1 MSLKDQSTL
10 ASNQAHALTPQAS
23 LLPGDVLLML
33 GDGPLSALIAWCGD
47 SVYSHAALVADNGEL
62 IEAAA
67 SGVRRYPIAQR
78 LQDDKNFGFIDG
90 FHTLAHDGQ
99 ALDAADRAA
108 IVAHAQ
114 SLIGTPYPLDS
125 LATLGVIVA
134 IRGKLPQ
141 HRLARLLVR
150 EALDHLVRNNPSHMV
165 CSELVFRALAECDVQ
180 PLGRLAPTIVI
191 TPPTH
196 LPFPE
201 IDWVA
206 LLEEVGPLLWP
217 KSKLKLALA
226 AATPVDAAAG
236 VVDEAAVAPGED
248 LADEALMQHV
258 AQARAVLG
266 LQPAPPSLATDAVGA
281 KMAAAGP
288 ADDPRPNPKL
298 VTPQDLAATPDHVAL
313 GRLMQAAS

>member
-1 MSLKDQSTL
+1 MSLTQQGTST
-10 ASNQAHALTPQAS
+10 SNQRRPLTPPAS

-47 SVYSHAALVADNGEL
+47 SIYSHAAVVADNGDL

-67 SGVRRYPIAQR
+67 SGVRRYAIADR
-78 LQDDKNFGFIDG
+78 LQDSKNFGFIDG
-90 FHTLAHDGQ
+90 FRTLSRDGQ
-99 ALDAADRAA
+99 ALAAADRAA
-108 IVAHAQ
+108 IVAHAR

-150 EALDHLVRNNPSHMV
+150 EALDYLVRDNPSHMV
-165 CSELVFRALAECDVQ
+165 CSELVYRALAECAVQ
-180 PLGRLAPTIVI
+180 PFGRLAPTIVI

-196 LPFPE
+196 LPFPQ

-226 AATPVDAAAG
+226 AGAAAG
-236 VVDEAAVAPGED
+236 TDAASN
-248 LADEALMQHV
+248 ADAATTAGQDIPDQALMQHV
-258 AQARAVLG
+258 DQARAVLG
-266 LQPAPPSLATDAVGA
+266 LQPTPPRAASDAVGA
-281 KMAAAGP
+281 AMAAAGD

-313 GRLMQAAS
+313 ERLLQA

>member
-1 MSLKDQSTL
+1 MSLMEPGTL
-10 ASNQAHALTPQAS
+10 APDQDRPLTPQAS

-47 SVYSHAALVADNGEL
+47 SIYSHAAVVADNGDL
-62 IEAAA
+62 IEAAV
-67 SGVRRYPIAQR
+67 SGVRRYAIADR
-78 LQDDKNFGFIDG
+78 LQDNKNFGFIDG
-90 FHTLAHDGQ
+90 FRTFSHDGQ
-99 ALDAADRAA
+99 PLVAADRAA

-114 SLIGTPYPLDS
+114 SLVGTPYPLDS

-134 IRGKLPQ
+134 LRGKLPQ

-150 EALDHLVRNNPSHMV
+150 EALDYLVRDNPSHMV
-165 CSELVFRALAECDVQ
+165 CSELVYRALAECAVQ
-180 PLGRLAPTIVI
+180 PFGRLAPTIVI

-196 LPFPE
+196 LPFPQ

-217 KSKLKLALA
+217 KSKLELALA
-226 AATPVDAAAG
+226 AGAASGPDAAFNA
-236 VVDEAAVAPGED
+236 DSATAAGED
-248 LADEALMQHV
+248 IPDQALMQHV
-258 AQARAVLG
+258 DQARAVLG
-266 LQPAPPSLATDAVGA
+266 LQPAPPRTATDSVGA
-281 KMAAAGP
+281 EMAAAGP

-313 GRLMQAAS
+313 GRLLQA